1 MTLCSLIIQINKEI
15 MVKESRE
22 LKTIVTTLK
31 SFKWL
36 SFLAAILLAIGIT
49 GCGSQSTSSNSSSD
63 AAANQL
69 TVLKVGATSVPHAEI
84 LNFIKPQ
91 LKKQGV
97 DLQVIEFSDY
107 VQPNLQLADK
117 QLDANYFQHI
127 PYLDQ
132 FNSDHHLNL
141 KWVTKVHIEP
151 MGVYSKKWTKLDQL
165 PDGATI
171 AIPNDVTNGGR
182 ALLLLADQKLI
193 TLKDGVGIK
202 ATLNDI
208 NGNPKHL
215 KFKELDA
222 AMLPRVLGDVDAA
235 VINTNF
241 AIQAKLNPT
250 KDALAIESSNSP
262 YANVLVVRAGDEN
275 KDAVKKLAAALT
287 SPEVKSFIQSKYNG
301 AVVPA
306 F

>member
-1 MTLCSLIIQINKEI
+1 

-22 LKTIVTTLK
+22 LKTIVSTLK

-36 SFLAAILLAIGIT
+36 SVLAAILLAIGIT
-49 GCGSQSTSSNSSSD
+49 GCGSQSTSSSSNSSD

-132 FNSDHHLNL
+132 FNADHHLNL

-151 MGVYSKKWTKLDQL
+151 MGVYSKKWTKLDQI

-287 SPEVKSFIQSKYNG
+287 SPEVKTFIQNKYNG